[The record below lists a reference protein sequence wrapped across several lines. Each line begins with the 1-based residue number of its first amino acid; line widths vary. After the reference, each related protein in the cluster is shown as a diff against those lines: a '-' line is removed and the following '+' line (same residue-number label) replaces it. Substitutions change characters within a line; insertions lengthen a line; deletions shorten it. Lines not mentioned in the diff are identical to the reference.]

1 MSTKTES
8 YHIDVRGVSV
18 EVICKDIKNFYI
30 GVHPPNGRVRV
41 SAPLH
46 FDEDAIRMAVVSRLG
61 WIRRQQAAFEGQERQ
76 SQREFVTG
84 ESHYFKG
91 RRYRLDVIERDC
103 PPKVWLLN
111 NTKIGLSVRP
121 GSDRDTREA
130 VVHRW
135 YRQHLQAEVPPL
147 LEKWEPKLGVSVN
160 EVRIRKMK
168 TLWGSC
174 NVEAKRIWLNLELAK
189 KPESCLVYIL
199 AHEMVHLLER
209 EHNDRFHALMDRFLP
224 QWRTYRDQLN
234 RAPLAYEDWEY

>member
-135 YRQHLQAEVPPL
+135 YRQHLQAEVP
-147 LEKWEPKLGVSVN
+147 S
-160 EVRIRKMK
+160 
-168 TLWGSC
+168 
-174 NVEAKRIWLNLELAK
+174 
-189 KPESCLVYIL
+189 
-199 AHEMVHLLER
+199 
-209 EHNDRFHALMDRFLP
+209 
-224 QWRTYRDQLN
+224 
-234 RAPLAYEDWEY
+234 AP